1 MKTHILFIHGAGKG
15 AFEEDALLAESLQ
28 RELGTNYLVRYP
40 QMINE
45 DSPEYF
51 DWEPQIT
58 GEIASLSGNLIL
70 VGHSVGGSVLLK
82 YVMENRDRLS
92 VAGLFMIATPFWGA
106 DEFWKW
112 DEVLL
117 PDDVEGKLNGLPVF
131 IYHNR
136 HDEVVPF
143 NHLQLYAAKLPN
155 AFIREVQHRG
165 HQLDNNLSAVATDI
179 KQLVTT

>member
-1 MKTHILFIHGAGKG
+1 MKKHVLFIHGAGKG

-28 RELGTNYLVRYP
+28 RELGTDYLVRYP

-45 DSPEYF
+45 DSPEYA

-58 GEIASLSGNLIL
+58 SEIAALSGKVIL

-82 YVMENRDRLS
+82 YVMENQDRLS
-92 VAGLFMIATPFWGA
+92 VAALFMVATPFWGA

-112 DEVLL
+112 DEVQL
-117 PDDVEGKLNGLPVF
+117 PDDVEVNLKGLPVF

-136 HDEVVPF
+136 YDEVVPF
-143 NHLQLYAAKLPN
+143 NHLQLYAAKLPK
-155 AFIREVQHRG
+155 AVIREVRQRG
-165 HQLDNNLSAVATDI
+165 HQLDNNLSAIATDI
-179 KQLVTT
+179 KQLTTS